1 MNKRTQSFEYEWFE
15 SADDLSP
22 QDRELLQA
30 ARDALSKAYAPYS
43 HFQVGAAARLEDGR
57 IISGANQENA
67 AYPMCL
73 CAERVVLAAVESEAP
88 GAVISA
94 LAIRVHSAKH
104 PVSEPAAPC
113 GACRQVIHEKEQR
126 QRAPMRILLQGE
138 KGPVIALQGGKDLL
152 PFAFGGEFLL

>member
-1 MNKRTQSFEYEWFE
+1 MDKRTQSFEYEWFE
-15 SADDLSP
+15 SEGELSAR
-22 QDRELLQA
+22 DRELLCA
-30 ARDALSKAYAPYS
+30 ARDALAKAYAPYS

-94 LAIRVHSAKH
+94 LAICVYNPNQRIRK
-104 PVSEPAAPC
+104 PAAPC

-138 KGPVIALQGGKDLL
+138 EGPVIALKGGRDLL
-152 PFAFGGEFLL
+152 PFAFGGEFL